1 MTAQHALALDH
12 DAARDA
18 PAPPEP
24 GATTTVASFFVPGK
38 PVAKARA
45 RHARV
50 GNFVRT
56 YTPKETVEYENLVRM
71 AAHEAM
77 GGQPPCDR
85 PIALRLRIG
94 LPCPSSWSARRQHE
108 AYAGLIL
115 PTKKPDADNIE
126 KSIKD
131 GCNRIVW
138 GDDSQVVD
146 AVKSKRY
153 AETPGVHVEVVA
165 LDARRAP

>member
-1 MTAQHALALDH
+1 MNAQHAFALESD
-12 DAARDA
+12 
-18 PAPPEP
+18 PAPLAPP
-24 GATTTVASFFVPGK
+24 ASNTLVASFFVPGK

-56 YTPKETVEYENLVRM
+56 YTPAETVAYENLVRM

-77 GGQPPCDR
+77 GAAPPCEQ
-85 PIALRLRIG
+85 PISLRLWIR
-94 LPCPSSWSARRQHE
+94 LPCPSSWSDKRKHE

-115 PTKKPDADNIE
+115 PTKKPDADNVE

-153 AETPGVHVEVVA
+153 AETPGVQVEVVA
-165 LDARRAP
+165 LPARRAP